1 MKATGWVAFDLDG
14 VLLNSDRLHYL
25 AVNEALRPYG
35 ERISE
40 EEHLS
45 TFKGLPTLKKCEM
58 LTAMGRL
65 PASAHDNVSTL
76 KQLATRDAITQA
88 VTPDLKV
95 TALLMALQAA
105 GWRQCCCSNS
115 VRDTV
120 FRILAQLDLLD
131 FMDFYLSNQDVRR
144 AKPAP
149 DMYIKSAT
157 IFGISPTE
165 LVVIEDAEPG
175 KQAAITAGCKLVG
188 VDGPNEVR
196 IELIHRILT
205 ARNNIEAERAPNAL
219 AKRS

>member
-1 MKATGWVAFDLDG
+1 MTAAGHIAHDLDG
-14 VLLNSDRLHYL
+14 VLFDSDLLHYL

-35 ERISE
+35 ERITE

-65 PASAHDNVSTL
+65 PERAHANVSAL

-88 VTPDLKV
+88 VKPDLKV
-95 TALLMALQAA
+95 TALLLTLQAM

-120 FRILAQLDLLD
+120 FRILRQLDLLD

-149 DMYIKSAT
+149 DMYEKAAS
-157 IFGISPTE
+157 IFGIMPSQLVVVEDALPGRRAAMGAGCVLVSVEGPEEVGPELLPRILAARRE
-165 LVVIEDAEPG
+165 LVRV
-175 KQAAITAGCKLVG
+175 
-188 VDGPNEVR
+188 
-196 IELIHRILT
+196 
-205 ARNNIEAERAPNAL
+205 
-219 AKRS
+219 